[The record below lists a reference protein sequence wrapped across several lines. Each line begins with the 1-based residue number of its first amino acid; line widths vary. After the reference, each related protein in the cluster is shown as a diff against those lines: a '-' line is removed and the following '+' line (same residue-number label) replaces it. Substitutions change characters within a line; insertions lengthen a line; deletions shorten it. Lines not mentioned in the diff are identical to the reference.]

1 MITQKNSNFLP
12 GLKISQLK
20 ADNCDLS
27 GIFPLIAE
35 EFPSWGISKLRD
47 YLNKVFKNESSGLL
61 VAQNE
66 TFYNVGLLIYTIQN
80 VCAEKFGNLE
90 DDFSKCLV
98 IENLIASSPILEKS
112 VFLSLVEKAVDIAE
126 NNSCR
131 SIELPKFDSSFDLI
145 KKKYKNKILNLNGW
159 RTFLEID
166 KVLTAN
172 KEL

>member
-1 MITQKNSNFLP
+1 MITQKSSNFLP

-20 ADNCDLS
+20 TDNFDLS
-27 GIFPLIAE
+27 GILPLIAE
-35 EFPSWGISKLRD
+35 EFPSWGVLKLKD
-47 YLNKVFKNESSGLL
+47 YLNKVFKNKSNGLL
-61 VAQNE
+61 IAQNE
-66 TFYNVGLLIYTIQN
+66 TDYNVGLLIYSIQD
-80 VCAEKFGNLE
+80 VCAEKFGNLKDE
-90 DDFSKCLV
+90 FSKCLV

-112 VFLSLVEKAVDIAE
+112 VFLSLVEKAIDIAE
-126 NNSCR
+126 NNSCK
-131 SIELPKFDSSFDLI
+131 SIELPKFDASFDLI

>member
-1 MITQKNSNFLP
+1 MITQKSSNFLP

-20 ADNCDLS
+20 TDNFDLS
-27 GIFPLIAE
+27 GILPLIAE
-35 EFPSWGISKLRD
+35 EFPSWGVLKLKD
-47 YLNKVFKNESSGLL
+47 YLNKVFKNESNGLL

-66 TFYNVGLLIYTIQN
+66 TDYNVGLLIYSIQD

-90 DDFSKCLV
+90 DEFSKCLV

-131 SIELPKFDSSFDLI
+131 SIELPKFDASFDLI

>member
-1 MITQKNSNFLP
+1 
-12 GLKISQLK
+12 
-20 ADNCDLS
+20 
-27 GIFPLIAE
+27 
-35 EFPSWGISKLRD
+35 
-47 YLNKVFKNESSGLL
+47 LNKVFKNESSGLL

-80 VCAEKFGNLE
+80 VCAEKFVNLE

-112 VFLSLVEKAVDIAE
+112 VFLSLVEKAIDIAE
-126 NNSCR
+126 NNSCK
-131 SIELPKFDSSFDLI
+131 SIELPKFDASFDLI

>member
-112 VFLSLVEKAVDIAE
+112 VFLSLVEKAMDIAE

-131 SIELPKFDSSFDLI
+131 SIELPKFNESFDLI
-145 KKKYKNKILNLNGW
+145 KKKYKNKILNLGGW

-166 KVLTAN
+166 TKLTAH

>member
-1 MITQKNSNFLP
+1 VITQKSSNFLP

-20 ADNCDLS
+20 TDNFDLS
-27 GIFPLIAE
+27 GILPLIAE
-35 EFPSWGISKLRD
+35 EFPSWGVLKLKD
-47 YLNKVFKNESSGLL
+47 YLNKVFKNKSNGLL

-66 TFYNVGLLIYTIQN
+66 TSYNVGLLIYSIQD

-90 DDFSKCLV
+90 DEFSKCLV

-112 VFLSLVEKAVDIAE
+112 VFLSLVEKAIDIAE
-126 NNSCR
+126 NNSCK
-131 SIELPKFDSSFDLI
+131 SIELPKFDASFDLI

>member
-1 MITQKNSNFLP
+1 VQ
-12 GLKISQLK
+12 
-20 ADNCDLS
+20 
-27 GIFPLIAE
+27 
-35 EFPSWGISKLRD
+35 
-47 YLNKVFKNESSGLL
+47 
-61 VAQNE
+61 
-66 TFYNVGLLIYTIQN
+66 LLIYSIQN

-126 NNSCR
+126 NNYCK
-131 SIELPKFDSSFDLI
+131 SIELPKFDASFDLI

>member
-1 MITQKNSNFLP
+1 MITQKNSNILP

-20 ADNCDLS
+20 NDNFDLF
-27 GIFPLIAE
+27 GILPLIAE
-35 EFPSWGISKLRD
+35 EFPSWGVSKLKG
-47 YLNKVFKNESSGLL
+47 YLNKVFKNKSNGLL

-66 TFYNVGLLIYTIQN
+66 TDYNVGLLIYSIQD

-90 DDFSKCLV
+90 DEFSKCLV

-112 VFLSLVEKAVDIAE
+112 VFLSLVEKAIDIAE
-126 NNSCR
+126 NNSCK
-131 SIELPKFDSSFDLI
+131 SIELPKFDASFDLI
-145 KKKYKNKILNLNGW
+145 KKKYKDKILNLNGW

>member
-1 MITQKNSNFLP
+1 MITQKNSNYLP

-20 ADNCDLS
+20 TGNFDYS
-27 GIFPLIAE
+27 GILPLIAE
-35 EFPSWGISKLRD
+35 EFPSWGVIKLRD
-47 YLNKVFKNESSGLL
+47 YLNKVLKNKSSGLL

-66 TFYNVGLLIYTIQN
+66 TFYNVGLLIYSIQDIG
-80 VCAEKFGNLE
+80 AEKFGNLE
-90 DDFSKCLV
+90 DEFSKCLV
-98 IENLIASSPILEKS
+98 IDNLIASSPILEKS

-131 SIELPKFDSSFDLI
+131 SIELPKFDASFDLI

>member
-1 MITQKNSNFLP
+1 MITQKSSNFLP

-20 ADNCDLS
+20 TDNFDLS
-27 GIFPLIAE
+27 GILPLIAE
-35 EFPSWGISKLRD
+35 EFPSWGVLKLKD
-47 YLNKVFKNESSGLL
+47 YLNKVFKNESNGLL

-66 TFYNVGLLIYTIQN
+66 TAYNVGLLIYSIQD

-90 DDFSKCLV
+90 DEFSKCLV

-112 VFLSLVEKAVDIAE
+112 VFLSLVEKAIDIAE
-126 NNSCR
+126 NNSCK
-131 SIELPKFDSSFDLI
+131 SIELPKFDASFDLI

>member
-35 EFPSWGISKLRD
+35 EFPSWGISKLRG
-47 YLNKVFKNESSGLL
+47 YLDKVFKNESSGLL

-112 VFLSLVEKAVDIAE
+112 VFLSLVEKAIDIAE
-126 NNSCR
+126 NNSCK
-131 SIELPKFDSSFDLI
+131 SIELPKFDASFDLI
-145 KKKYKNKILNLNGW
+145 KKNIKIK
-159 RTFLEID
+159 F
-166 KVLTAN
+166 
-172 KEL
+172 

>member
-112 VFLSLVEKAVDIAE
+112 VFLSLVEKAMDIAE

-131 SIELPKFDSSFDLI
+131 SIELPKFNESFDLI
-145 KKKYKNKILNLNGW
+145 KKKYKNKILNLDGW

-166 KVLTAN
+166 TILTAH

>member
-1 MITQKNSNFLP
+1 MITQKSSNFLP

-20 ADNCDLS
+20 TDNFDLS
-27 GIFPLIAE
+27 GILPLIAE
-35 EFPSWGISKLRD
+35 EFPSWGVLKLKD
-47 YLNKVFKNESSGLL
+47 YLNKVFKNKSNGLL
-61 VAQNE
+61 IAQNE
-66 TFYNVGLLIYTIQN
+66 TDYNVGLLIYSIQD

-90 DDFSKCLV
+90 DEFSKCLV

>member
-1 MITQKNSNFLP
+1 MITQKSSNFLP

-20 ADNCDLS
+20 TDNFDLS
-27 GIFPLIAE
+27 GILPLIAE
-35 EFPSWGISKLRD
+35 EFPSWGVSKLKD
-47 YLNKVFKNESSGLL
+47 YLNKVLKNKSNGLL

-66 TFYNVGLLIYTIQN
+66 TSYNVGLLIYSIQD

-90 DDFSKCLV
+90 DEFSKCLV

-112 VFLSLVEKAVDIAE
+112 VFLSLVEKAMDIAE

-131 SIELPKFDSSFDLI
+131 SIELPKFNESFDLI
-145 KKKYKNKILNLNGW
+145 KKKYKNKILNLDGW

-166 KVLTAN
+166 TILTAH

>member
-1 MITQKNSNFLP
+1 MITQKSSNFLP

-20 ADNCDLS
+20 TDNFDLS
-27 GIFPLIAE
+27 GILPLIAE
-35 EFPSWGISKLRD
+35 EFPSWGVLKLKD
-47 YLNKVFKNESSGLL
+47 YLNKVFENKSNGLL

-66 TFYNVGLLIYTIQN
+66 TDYNVGLLIYSIQD

-90 DDFSKCLV
+90 DEFSKCLV

>member
-35 EFPSWGISKLRD
+35 EFPSWGISKLRN
-47 YLNKVFKNESSGLL
+47 YLHKVFNNKSSGLL

-66 TFYNVGLLIYTIQN
+66 TFYNVGLLIYSIQN

-112 VFLSLVEKAVDIAE
+112 VFLSLVEKAIDIAE
-126 NNSCR
+126 NNSCK
-131 SIELPKFDSSFDLI
+131 SIELPKFDASFDLI